1 MNRADEEDEEIIDE
15 GGNEEENEEDEV
27 DEDEEETE
35 DDQFTVSKLRQLI
48 KKVRKSTQ
56 KRQKLQKLC
65 KLYKIRYLVPVI
77 DVSTRWNSTYLM
89 IERAMY
95 LKTPLRALCS
105 SEKSL
110 RKYLTNEGEW
120 TNLNTLKELLQKFD
134 RSTKL
139 MSMERHPTICSYL
152 PTLNWLL
159 ESLESFID
167 ANTGVLAEAAQ
178 NGLDKLKKY
187 ENELRV
193 DLSKLPYVAVF
204 LNPSLKMSYFKEHA
218 YNKAAVR
225 DIQKTI
231 CVLFEKTYANEA
243 TSKNEEAEESP
254 DEFFDFM
261 HKRAANKEPK
271 EFQKYLH
278 FPLSAP
284 KVKVLEYWRSQK
296 DEFPNLS
303 NMARDYLGAQ
313 SSSVAVERDF
323 SMGTHLVS
331 PTRCS
336 LLPETIR
343 ACMCLKSWIK
353 NLNFAKQVI
362 EQSDSKKLTNALSS
376 HIDLRLW
383 HKCQKINQTITN
395 GNHNI
400 IDHFISF
407 Q

>member
-1 MNRADEEDEEIIDE
+1 MKDINLVDEEEEQIIESENEEENDEEDELE
-15 GGNEEENEEDEV
+15 GDEV
-27 DEDEEETE
+27 ETE

-56 KRQKLQKLC
+56 KRQKLKELC
-65 KLYKIRYLVPVI
+65 KLYKIDYLVPVV

-89 IERAMY
+89 IERAFY
-95 LKTPLRALCS
+95 LRTPLRALCS

-110 RKYLTNEGEW
+110 KKYLTNEEEW

-167 ANTGVLAEAAQ
+167 ANTGVLREAAQ
-178 NGLDKLKKY
+178 IGLNKLKKY

-204 LNPSLKMSYFKEHA
+204 LNPSLKMSYFKEHD
-218 YNKAAVR
+218 YNKTAIR

-231 CVLFEKTYANEA
+231 CGLFEKTYANEA
-243 TSKNEEAEESP
+243 TNKNDEAEEP
-254 DEFFDFM
+254 LDEFFDFM
-261 HKRAANKEPK
+261 HKRATNKEPK

-303 NMARDYLGAQ
+303 NMARDYLGSQ
-313 SSSVAVERDF
+313 GSSVAVERDF

-336 LLPETIR
+336 LKPETIR

-353 NLNFAKQVI
+353 NLNHAK
-362 EQSDSKKLTNALSS
+362 
-376 HIDLRLW
+376 
-383 HKCQKINQTITN
+383 
-395 GNHNI
+395 
-400 IDHFISF
+400 
-407 Q
+407 